1 MPGSLP
7 RLPVRPVLTIFRAGD
22 STAASTRTPC
32 GGNRTEEHGG
42 YMGSGTGQT
51 QLHFRILGPLSVT
64 AQGRAVPIG
73 GSRQRTILAMLLL
86 HPGNVVSVD
95 ALVEAVWNGRPPAT
109 ARTQVAICIAALRKR
124 FKAEGC
130 DDEVILT
137 THPGYVLALDHHYLD
152 VTEFDQLVADAQDA
166 VRRQCPADAAA
177 LYEEALGLWQGPAL
191 AGVAGTQ
198 VEDEIQ
204 RLEELRLATYD
215 SFVEVQLE
223 LGHHREIIPGLV
235 SVVRDH
241 PLRERS
247 RHALMLA
254 QYRVGRR
261 AEAMETFRE
270 GWEQSVEGL
279 GLEPG
284 PELQELHTAILQDD
298 PGLVTPATT
307 VPKAPSAERRMP
319 MELPADV
326 PDFVGRGPQL
336 AALGRLVSDDED
348 AHTPLSV
355 GLVTGPAGAGK
366 SGLAIHWAHRV
377 AERFPDGLLFAD
389 LGPQQEHQEP
399 PTADAVLGRFL
410 SSLGVPATE
419 IPSVPAERVALY
431 RSVLAGRRV
440 LIVLDNAQTFEQIRS
455 LIPGGSRCCVL
466 VTSRGELEQL
476 LIRHGA
482 VRIGVDAL
490 PVQEAVSLLGRVIG
504 AARVDDARQDAVQ
517 LVELCDR
524 LPLTIR
530 VAAARLAAKPHW
542 PIGYLVSRLTP
553 EQSRLDELSVA
564 GTQMRSAFA
573 LSYRALSP
581 DAALLY
587 RRLGLLEAPDFAAW
601 VGAALLDRDL
611 AGTEKLIDQLIA
623 AQLLAVAGFDG
634 TGEPRYR
641 FRTLSRLYAKELA
654 HQQESVR
661 DRRAALSRAF
671 DGWRALAEHARRA
684 ERCAPDPLVQGTVPG
699 GPADAALYGR
709 LARHPSNWLRAER
722 QALISVIDQAA
733 RHGMDRVSEALATLM
748 LDRPEA
754 CVTGVRPPQAPAA

>member
-1 MPGSLP
+1 
-7 RLPVRPVLTIFRAGD
+7 
-22 STAASTRTPC
+22 
-32 GGNRTEEHGG
+32 
-42 YMGSGTGQT
+42 MGSGTEQP
-51 QLHFRILGPLSVT
+51 QLHFRILGPLSASV
-64 AQGRAVPIG
+64 QGRPIPIG

-109 ARTQVAICIAALRKR
+109 ARTQVAICIATLRKR
-124 FKAEGC
+124 FKIEE
-130 DDEVILT
+130 DDDDVIRT
-137 THPGYVLALDHHYLD
+137 THPGYVLALHGHYLD

-166 VRRQCPADAAA
+166 VRQQRLTDAAA
-177 LYEEALGLWQGPAL
+177 LYERALGLWQGPAL

-198 VEDEIQ
+198 IEDEIQ
-204 RLEELRLATYD
+204 RLEELRLAVYD
-215 SFVEVQLE
+215 SYVEVQLE
-223 LGHHREIIPGLV
+223 LGHHREIIPELV

-270 GWEQSVEGL
+270 GREQSVEGL

-307 VPKAPSAERRMP
+307 APHAPIAERRTP
-319 MELPADV
+319 MELPAGI

-336 AALGRLVSDDED
+336 AALDRLVGDDED
-348 AHTPLSV
+348 AQTPLAV

-366 SGLAIHWAHRV
+366 SVLAVHWAHRV

-389 LGPQQEHQEP
+389 LGVQQEHQDP

-410 SSLGVPATE
+410 SSLGVPGTE
-419 IPSVPAERVALY
+419 IPTAPAERVALY

-440 LIVLDNAQTFEQIRS
+440 LIMLDNVQTFDQIRT

-466 VTSRGELEQL
+466 VTSRGELEEL

-482 VRIGVDAL
+482 HRIGVDAL
-490 PVQEAVSLLGRVIG
+490 LVQEAVGLLERVIG
-504 AARVDDARQDAVQ
+504 QARVDGARPDAAQ

-524 LPLTIR
+524 LPLTVR

-542 PIGYLVSRLTP
+542 PIGYLVSRLSP
-553 EQSRLDELSVA
+553 ERSRLDELSVA
-564 GTQMRSAFA
+564 GTQIRSAFA
-573 LSYRALSP
+573 LSYRSLSP
-581 DAALLY
+581 DGALLY
-587 RRLGLLEAPDFAAW
+587 RRLGLLEVPDFTTW
-601 VGAALLDRDL
+601 VGAALLGRDP
-611 AGTEKLIDQLIA
+611 AGTEKLIDQLLA
-623 AQLLAVAGFDG
+623 AQLLTAEGFDA

-641 FRTLSRLYAKELA
+641 FRTLSRLYAREIA
-654 HQQESVR
+654 HRHDSVR
-661 DRRAALSRAF
+661 DRREALRRAF
-671 DGWRALAEHARRA
+671 EGWLTLTEYARRA
-684 ERCAPDPLVQGTVPG
+684 ERGVERSLLQGPVPG
-699 GPADAALYGR
+699 GPADASLYRR
-709 LARHPSNWLRAER
+709 LTQRPSDWLRAER

-733 RHGMDRVSEALATLM
+733 RQGMDGLSEALAALI
-748 LDRPEA
+748 LDRAET
-754 CVTGVRPPQAPAA
+754 CVTAACPPQAMMTRCREG

>member
-1 MPGSLP
+1 M
-7 RLPVRPVLTIFRAGD
+7 
-22 STAASTRTPC
+22 
-32 GGNRTEEHGG
+32 
-42 YMGSGTGQT
+42 
-51 QLHFRILGPLSVT
+51 
-64 AQGRAVPIG
+64 
-73 GSRQRTILAMLLL
+73 
-86 HPGNVVSVD
+86 
-95 ALVEAVWNGRPPAT
+95 
-109 ARTQVAICIAALRKR
+109 
-124 FKAEGC
+124 
-130 DDEVILT
+130 
-137 THPGYVLALDHHYLD
+137 
-152 VTEFDQLVADAQDA
+152 
-166 VRRQCPADAAA
+166 
-177 LYEEALGLWQGPAL
+177 
-191 AGVAGTQ
+191 
-198 VEDEIQ
+198 
-204 RLEELRLATYD
+204 
-215 SFVEVQLE
+215 EVQLE

-247 RHALMLA
+247 RHAPMLA

-377 AERFPDGLLFAD
+377 AECFPRRAALRRPGAPAGAPGAAHGRRGARQVPFLTGRPRHGD
-389 LGPQQEHQEP
+389 PQRARRAGRP
-399 PTADAVLGRFL
+399 GTAA
-410 SSLGVPATE
+410 
-419 IPSVPAERVALY
+419 I
-431 RSVLAGRRV
+431 LAGRRV

-490 PVQEAVSLLGRVIG
+490 PCRRRSACSDALIG

-517 LVELCDR
+517 LVKLCDR

-530 VAAARLAAKPHW
+530 VAAARLAAKPLLADRIPGLPAHSGAV
-542 PIGYLVSRLTP
+542 PARRISVSPVRRCVP
-553 EQSRLDELSVA
+553 RS
-564 GTQMRSAFA
+564 RSATGPCP
-573 LSYRALSP
+573 P

-587 RRLGLLEAPDFAAW
+587 RRPGLLEAPDFAAW

-623 AQLLAVAGFDG
+623 AQLLKAVAGFDG
-634 TGEPRYR
+634 TGSPA
-641 FRTLSRLYAKELA
+641 TASAPLPA
-654 HQQESVR
+654 VR
-661 DRRAALSRAF
+661 QGTRPP
-671 DGWRALAEHARRA
+671 ARRA
-684 ERCAPDPLVQGTVPG
+684 SGTGAP
-699 GPADAALYGR
+699 
-709 LARHPSNWLRAER
+709 H
-722 QALISVIDQAA
+722 
-733 RHGMDRVSEALATLM
+733 
-748 LDRPEA
+748 
-754 CVTGVRPPQAPAA
+754 